1 MSALHPMRKFCP
13 ACGRA
18 MKLVSDETGRD
29 KHYVCPYCDED
40 PLHDPAARRW
50 VESPLKPPT
59 DS

>member
-1 MSALHPMRKFCP
+1 MRKFCP